1 MHRLVRLML
10 KRKYSIWLWALSI
23 LVFVTIALSITSAQ
37 EGNVFNMIKDSTIP
51 SGLATKER
59 LAYSLS
65 PPRSIAIELDNSLMA
80 VDLNGNGPLQ
90 LGGTIP
96 VVGSQ
101 PLSRVLVNICTSW
114 NLWHPYGGTIYQFRP
129 DPIMS
134 NIEWTNYDMN
144 LDVPNL
150 AWGQPVSVSIIK
162 ASDYM
167 NSQPTRIPITPAP
180 QVELGPQAAMGTEP
194 RPYLAMITFPK
205 VNIEWFRET
214 NQQRVRAGNVVLS
227 SFKGLIWDE
236 QNPNVC
242 YLGKFK
248 IDLNQR
254 LVYFRERDGT
264 DVQTSLRVTIDDS
277 NAKNTFYLEP
287 SLWW

>member
-1 MHRLVRLML
+1 MIKSIMNTLHRLVRLML

-96 VVGSQ
+96 VAGSQ

-134 NIEWTNYDMN
+134 NVEWTNYDSE
-144 LDVPNL
+144 P
-150 AWGQPVSVSIIK
+150 GH
-162 ASDYM
+162 
-167 NSQPTRIPITPAP
+167 SQPC
-180 QVELGPQAAMGTEP
+180 LGAACKH
-194 RPYLAMITFPK
+194 IH
-205 VNIEWFRET
+205 
-214 NQQRVRAGNVVLS
+214 NQSQ
-227 SFKGLIWDE
+227 
-236 QNPNVC
+236 
-242 YLGKFK
+242 
-248 IDLNQR
+248 
-254 LVYFRERDGT
+254 
-264 DVQTSLRVTIDDS
+264 
-277 NAKNTFYLEP
+277 
-287 SLWW
+287 

>member
-1 MHRLVRLML
+1 MWTIKGTWYHGMLTFFLLALLMGTAFGYEVLERIPADATIKGGLV
-10 KRKYSIWLWALSI
+10 
-23 LVFVTIALSITSAQ
+23 T
-37 EGNVFNMIKDSTIP
+37 G
-51 SGLATKER
+51 ER
-59 LAYSLS
+59 VSYNIN

-80 VDLNGNGPLQ
+80 VDLKGNGPLQ

-96 VVGSQ
+96 VAGSQ

-114 NLWHPYGGTIYQFRP
+114 NLWHPYGGTVYQFRP

-134 NIEWTNYDMN
+134 NIEWTNYVLN

-150 AWGQPVSVSIIK
+150 AWGQPASVSIIK

-167 NSQPTRIPITPAP
+167 NSQPTRITITPAP

-194 RPYLAMITFPK
+194 RPYLAMVTFPK
-205 VNIEWFRET
+205 VNLEWFRAT

-227 SFKGLIWDE
+227 ASEGLTWDE

-248 IDLNQR
+248 IDLDRR
-254 LVYFRERDGT
+254 LVYFMERDGT
-264 DVQTSLRVTIDDS
+264 QLLTSLKVTIDDS
-277 NAKNTFYLEP
+277 RVEDVVYFEP
-287 SLWW
+287 NLWW